1 MFDWIT
7 KGVGK
12 VFGTKADRDLK
23 LLMPYVDLIN
33 VEFLKLEKISDDEL
47 RARTKK
53 LKTLIKD
60 RLKMIDGELEGLH
73 EKVNKNL
80 DLDLSQKDGKLEVDK
95 NGR

>member
-23 LLMPYVDLIN
+23 LLLPYVDLIN
-33 VEFLKLEKISDDEL
+33 IEFLKLEKISDDEL
-47 RARTKK
+47 RARTKG

-60 RLKMIDGELEGLH
+60 EIPSETTR
-73 EKVNKNL
+73 
-80 DLDLSQKDGKLEVDK
+80 
-95 NGR
+95 